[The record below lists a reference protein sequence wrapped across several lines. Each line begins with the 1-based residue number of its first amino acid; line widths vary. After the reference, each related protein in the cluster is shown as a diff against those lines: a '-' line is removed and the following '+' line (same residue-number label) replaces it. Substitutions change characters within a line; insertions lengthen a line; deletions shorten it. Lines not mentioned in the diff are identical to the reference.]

1 MDGSAYALSPADDSD
16 STLYLREGDSVP
28 VQELARLMIV
38 RSSNLATNLL
48 IDLLDPA
55 RITDRARALAADSL
69 EVRRGVEDQKAF
81 DAGII
86 NSTTA
91 RDLAVLLRTLAEG
104 LAASPRSTQVM
115 LGILTAQE
123 FRAGIPAGVPPGT
136 RVANKTGTITGI
148 HHDAAIVFPPGRPP
162 YVLVILTRGF
172 ADEAAADRFIARES
186 REVWAALAGTTGP

>member
-1 MDGSAYALSPADDSD
+1 
-16 STLYLREGDSVP
+16 VP